1 MKLGAEPRKVAVLG
15 LLLAVAA
22 YLMYTNVIAPG
33 NPYGMPSVTSTAT
46 PQTPAASRPTTT
58 AEPSRTAN
66 ISRDRRASSS
76 NQEWVPTL
84 KPRRPEEQP
93 DPITVDPTLRLDLL
107 AKLQQVE
114 LGGGHRSLF
123 EFSQPPPPKAPEPTI
138 KPKPIESAKAD
149 GAPKPE
155 EKPPEPKDP
164 PKPPPPPIPLKFYGF
179 IAGSGARRA
188 FFLNGEDILVG
199 SEGQTLQARYKIV
212 RIGLS
217 SAVIEDTQHKNQQTI
232 RLEEPPQ
239 GGD

>member
-1 MKLGAEPRKVAVLG
+1 VKLGAEPRKVVVLA
-15 LLLAVAA
+15 LLLAVAG

-33 NPYGMPSVTSTAT
+33 NSYGPPSSPATAT
-46 PQTPAASRPTTT
+46 TQAPAASRPNTP
-58 AEPSRTAN
+58 EPPRSPN
-66 ISRDRRASSS
+66 ISRDRRASGS

-84 KPRRPEEQP
+84 KPRRPEDQP
-93 DPITVDPTLRLDLL
+93 DPMTVDPTLRLDLL
-107 AKLQQVE
+107 AKLQAVE

-138 KPKPIESAKAD
+138 KPKPVEAAKTDTA
-149 GAPKPE
+149 KPE
-155 EKPPEPKDP
+155 EKPSAPVDP
-164 PKPPPPPIPLKFYGF
+164 PRPPPPPIPLKFYGF

-199 SEGQTLQARYKIV
+199 SEGQTLQTRYRIV

-217 SAVIEDTQHKNQQTI
+217 SAVIEDTEHKNQQTI

-239 GGD
+239 GGN